1 MAKSNSTSF
10 IGDDK
15 NFRKS
20 VPRERAFI
28 CIIRVADIILIFFFF
43 QNYLKKLNK
52 ITWDDIITVIQLSYV
67 SCFCRIKVENFL
79 QLSGLVV
86 GGIGIWTVVAKHSYV
101 SLMSTSTYPT
111 LAYALIVAGV
121 LAVIGSWLGCGG
133 VTSENRCVLLV
144 VSPKII
150 HHCIVWRYYKY

>member
-1 MAKSNSTSF
+1 MRRRGRVSF
-10 IGDDK
+10 VM
-15 NFRKS
+15 FRAI
-20 VPRERAFI
+20 V
-28 CIIRVADIILIFFFF
+28 
-43 QNYLKKLNK
+43 KLNRRF
-52 ITWDDIITVIQLSYV
+52 LAYV
-67 SCFCRIKVENFL
+67 L

-86 GGIGIWTVVAKHSYV
+86 GGIGIWTVAAKHSYV

-144 VSPKII
+144 VSLSRISAFGA
-150 HHCIVWRYYKY
+150 RNNSYGKYHLIETLMDENIRLFITCY

>member
-1 MAKSNSTSF
+1 MRHRGRVSF
-10 IGDDK
+10 VM
-15 NFRKS
+15 F
-20 VPRERAFI
+20 RAF
-28 CIIRVADIILIFFFF
+28 V
-43 QNYLKKLNK
+43 KLNRGF
-52 ITWDDIITVIQLSYV
+52 LAYV
-67 SCFCRIKVENFL
+67 L

-86 GGIGIWTVVAKHSYV
+86 GGIGIWTVAAKHSYV

-144 VSPKII
+144 VSLSRISTFGA
-150 HHCIVWRYYKY
+150 RNNSYGKYHLIETLMDENIRLFITCY

>member
-1 MAKSNSTSF
+1 MSLLGLF
-10 IGDDK
+10 YD
-15 NFRKS
+15 
-20 VPRERAFI
+20 
-28 CIIRVADIILIFFFF
+28 
-43 QNYLKKLNK
+43 
-52 ITWDDIITVIQLSYV
+52 V
-67 SCFCRIKVENFL
+67 SCFCEIKVENFL

-144 VSPKII
+144 VSPRVLESYII
-150 HHCIVWRYYKY
+150 VHRLTFDINHKHQLNRNVAMDIRTIAIRSHLITSYY

>member
-1 MAKSNSTSF
+1 
-10 IGDDK
+10 
-15 NFRKS
+15 
-20 VPRERAFI
+20 
-28 CIIRVADIILIFFFF
+28 
-43 QNYLKKLNK
+43 
-52 ITWDDIITVIQLSYV
+52 
-67 SCFCRIKVENFL
+67 
-79 QLSGLVV
+79 V

-144 VSPKII
+144 VSLQRSILRRGRIAANK
-150 HHCIVWRYYKY
+150 VARLSAALSTKTGFDRRS

>member
-1 MAKSNSTSF
+1 M
-10 IGDDK
+10 
-15 NFRKS
+15 
-20 VPRERAFI
+20 
-28 CIIRVADIILIFFFF
+28 
-43 QNYLKKLNK
+43 
-52 ITWDDIITVIQLSYV
+52 
-67 SCFCRIKVENFL
+67 L

-86 GGIGIWTVVAKHSYV
+86 GGIGIWTVVSKHSYV

-144 VSPKII
+144 VSIT
-150 HHCIVWRYYKY
+150 RSRASSRSR

>member
-1 MAKSNSTSF
+1 MHF
-10 IGDDK
+10 LL
-15 NFRKS
+15 
-20 VPRERAFI
+20 V
-28 CIIRVADIILIFFFF
+28 
-43 QNYLKKLNK
+43 
-52 ITWDDIITVIQLSYV
+52 
-67 SCFCRIKVENFL
+67 L

-144 VSPKII
+144 VSLSCGYASTLDANKFP
-150 HHCIVWRYYKY
+150 R

>member
-1 MAKSNSTSF
+1 MLLKL
-10 IGDDK
+10 
-15 NFRKS
+15 
-20 VPRERAFI
+20 
-28 CIIRVADIILIFFFF
+28 IRGFLA
-43 QNYLKKLNK
+43 
-52 ITWDDIITVIQLSYV
+52 YV
-67 SCFCRIKVENFL
+67 L

-86 GGIGIWTVVAKHSYV
+86 GGIGIWTVAAKHSYV

-144 VSPKII
+144 VSLSHISPYISVRRTK
-150 HHCIVWRYYKY
+150 

>member
-1 MAKSNSTSF
+1 M
-10 IGDDK
+10 
-15 NFRKS
+15 
-20 VPRERAFI
+20 
-28 CIIRVADIILIFFFF
+28 
-43 QNYLKKLNK
+43 KLNLRRFLAH
-52 ITWDDIITVIQLSYV
+52 V
-67 SCFCRIKVENFL
+67 L

-86 GGIGIWTVVAKHSYV
+86 GGIGIWTVAAKHSYV

-144 VSPKII
+144 VSPSRISASLTFKII
-150 HHCIVWRYYKY
+150 PVANISFVETLIDMQGEHRLAYYALLIKLVQLIELIRSVSLFDFTCRID